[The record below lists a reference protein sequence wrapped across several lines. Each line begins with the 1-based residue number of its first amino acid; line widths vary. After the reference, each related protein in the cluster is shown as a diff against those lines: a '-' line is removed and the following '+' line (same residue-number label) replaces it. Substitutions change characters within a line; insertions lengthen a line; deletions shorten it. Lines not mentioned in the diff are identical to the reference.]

1 MEEEFIRNQEQMK
14 PLEEK
19 QEVSTFIIVSIL
31 YDIKYKLSFYYYNY
45 YYIIIIVF
53 ILNQKNHNLAWIGII
68 EYKYWMKDSQI

>member
-31 YDIKYKLSFYYYNY
+31 YDRKYKISF

-68 EYKYWMKDSQI
+68 E